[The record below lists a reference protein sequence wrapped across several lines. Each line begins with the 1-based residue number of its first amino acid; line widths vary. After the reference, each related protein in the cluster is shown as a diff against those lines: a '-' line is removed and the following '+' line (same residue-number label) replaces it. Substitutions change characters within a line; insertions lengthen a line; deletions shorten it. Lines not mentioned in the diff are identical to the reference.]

1 MPSHRMRRH
10 RVKEEG
16 HGCLAPL
23 IALVILVVLVA
34 VGYVWGIG
42 FIKNRFEGPKDYSGR
57 GSGHVRIEIVK
68 GQTSSE
74 IARGLVKSDVVASV
88 EAFVGAANEN
98 EQSRGIQPGFYD
110 MRKKMSSKA
119 ALAILINPKNRVAS
133 SVTIPEGRRAS
144 EIVKLIAANTDF
156 SKKQLDAVLADPGR
170 IGVPREAKGK
180 VEGYLFP
187 STYEITPDMDAKALL
202 TQMVKLYKKETDK
215 LGIQSKAGRLG
226 HTPYQVLIVASIV
239 QAEAPNNATMPKIA
253 RVIYN
258 RLDRYG
264 MTLGM
269 DSTLHYY
276 YGSRGDVQLT
286 PAQLHENEPYN
297 TRILKGLPP
306 TPIDSPGEAALKA
319 AIDPT
324 PGSWRYF
331 VTVNLQTKET
341 KFATT
346 DAGFTRIYNELRA
359 YCSTS
364 DAC

>member
-1 MPSHRMRRH
+1 MPSHRLATN
-10 RVKEEG
+10 RVKKQG

-34 VGYVWGIG
+34 VAYVWGIG
-42 FIKNRFEGPKDYSGR
+42 FIKNQFEGPKDYSGQ

-68 GQTSSE
+68 GQTSSQ
-74 IARGLVKSDVVASV
+74 IARSLLNSNVVASV
-88 EAFVGAANEN
+88 EAFVNAANDN

-119 ALAILINPKNRVAS
+119 ALAILINPKNRVAN
-133 SVTIPEGRRAS
+133 SVTIPEGMRAT
-144 EIVKLIAANTDF
+144 EIVKLIAADTKF
-156 SKKQLDAVLADPGR
+156 SANQLNAILANPAS
-170 IGVPREAKGK
+170 IGVPAEAKGK

-226 HTPYQVLIVASIV
+226 HTPYQVLVVASIV

-286 PAQLHENEPYN
+286 PAQLNENEPYN
-297 TRILKGLPP
+297 TRIRKGLPP
-306 TPIDSPGEAALKA
+306 TPIDSPGAAALKA
-319 AIDPT
+319 AIDPA

-331 VTVNLQTKET
+331 VTVNLATKET

-346 DAGFTRIYNELRA
+346 DAEFTRIYNELRA
-359 YCSTS
+359 YCRTS